1 VTKRKVLQLTI
12 GLNHTVQQFD
22 LFEEVARGFENSD
35 YEFIFGVLTGKPDL
49 DVIERLPCE
58 TVFFE
63 FDKKQIAGLF
73 PKAVPALYR
82 YIDSNDID
90 TVITHRY
97 KPSYMMAI
105 MAPFLKKC
113 RRVVSVF
120 HGLKEFDRRSRQL
133 MGRCFY
139 TEKWRIVGVS
149 QAVVDDLSSKGL
161 PKQRLVLIRNAIDSK
176 ALIEQQYSKS
186 DSREKLELPKDALMI
201 GTLGRTKHVKGH
213 DLLLEGFAPLCA
225 NNKKLH
231 LVIMGGGE
239 LEGSLNE
246 LSKSLGIVGNVTITG
261 SLPNAYRYLKALDIF
276 IMPSRSEGLPIA
288 MLEAMST
295 GLPIIGSNVGGIPEA
310 LGDAGV
316 VIEAG
321 SANAVTQA
329 LEALVNASDDERD
342 QIVRALKVRIKED
355 FSIESYHKAFR
366 ELVAE

>member
-1 VTKRKVLQLTI
+1 MTKRKVLQLTI

-22 LFEEVARGFENSD
+22 LFEEVARGFEGSD
-35 YEFIFGVLTGKPDL
+35 CEFIFGVLTGKPDL
-49 DVIERLPCE
+49 NVVERLPCE
-58 TVFFE
+58 TIFFE

-73 PKAVPALYR
+73 PRAVPELYR
-82 YIDSNDID
+82 YIDSNNID

-105 MAPFLKKC
+105 MAPFLSNC
-113 RRVVSVF
+113 RRVISVF

-133 MGRCFY
+133 MAKCFY
-139 TEKWRIVGVS
+139 SEKWRIVGVS
-149 QAVVDDLSSKGL
+149 QAVVNDLSNKGL

-176 ALIEQQYSKS
+176 ALVERQYSKTE
-186 DSREKLELPKDALMI
+186 SRNKLELPENQLII

-213 DLLLEGFAPLCA
+213 DLLLEGIAPLCVS
-225 NNKKLH
+225 NPNLH

-246 LSKSLGIVGNVTITG
+246 LAKKLNIVDRITITG
-261 SLPNAYRYLKALDIF
+261 SLPNAYRYLKAIDIF

-295 GLPIIGSNVGGIPEA
+295 GLPTIGSNVGGIPEA

-316 VIEAG
+316 IID
-321 SANAVTQA
+321 ANSVVAVTEA
-329 LEALVNASDDERD
+329 LERMVNASDDERRQMVD
-342 QIVRALKVRIKED
+342 ALQSRISES
-355 FSIESYHKAFR
+355 FSIEGYHKAFR
-366 ELVAE
+366 DLVAE

>member
-1 VTKRKVLQLTI
+1 MIKRKVLQLTI

-22 LFEEVARGFENSD
+22 LFEEVARGFEDSD
-35 YEFIFGVLTGKPDL
+35 YEFIFGVLTGKPDSS
-49 DVIERLPCE
+49 VIERLPCE

-73 PKAVPALYR
+73 PKAVPELYR
-82 YIDSNDID
+82 YIDNNNID

-149 QAVVDDLSSKGL
+149 QAVVNDLLNKGL

-186 DSREKLELPKDALMI
+186 DAREKLGLPQDVLMV

-225 NNKKLH
+225 NHKNLH

-239 LEGSLNE
+239 LEDSLNE
-246 LSKSLGIVGNVTITG
+246 LSKKLGIVDSVTITG
-261 SLPNAYRYLKALDIF
+261 PLPNAYRYLKAMDIF

-295 GLPIIGSNVGGIPEA
+295 GLPVIGSNVGGIPEA
-310 LGDAGV
+310 LGDAGI

-321 SANAVTQA
+321 SAAAVTEA
-329 LEALVNASDDERD
+329 LESLINAGDEERD
-342 QIVRALKVRIKED
+342 KMIRELEARIKKN
-355 FSIESYHKAFR
+355 FAIEGYHKAFR
-366 ELVAE
+366 ELVSK